1 MRAVSDSVPENNG
14 DRLQEPS
21 YLSLNDAGGLVKLL
35 EESRKQSAVE
45 LRSVAVGESQ
55 PNLQE
60 K

>member
-1 MRAVSDSVPENNG
+1 MRAVSDSVPENIG